1 MTGLC
6 SSVTPAQAG
15 IHRAASAGGQMDSRL
30 RGNDEN
36 LGSAAPTSS
45 IPE

>member
-1 MTGLC
+1 MTALC
-6 SSVTPAQAG
+6 SFFISVQAG

-36 LGSAAPTSS
+36 LGSAAPTAFIS
-45 IPE
+45 E